1 MHNYIH
7 SQFDLKKAFNIN
19 DISEKNQVGGFISFY

>member
-1 MHNYIH
+1 MHNY
-7 SQFDLKKAFNIN
+7 SEFELKKAFNIN